1 VARNANGAGL
11 CLPVAFI
18 SHGTR
23 LVIIQDEKNKIHCHR
38 SVLKQIHQENVKK
51 MERERKTHL
60 LANGD
65 RAECR

>member
-1 VARNANGAGL
+1 VARSANGVGL

-23 LVIIQDEKNKIHCHR
+23 LLIIRDEKKIHCHR

-51 MERERKTHL
+51 KERERKTHL
-60 LANGD
+60 LADGD
-65 RAECR
+65 RAACR

>member
-1 VARNANGAGL
+1 MARSANDAGL

-23 LVIIQDEKNKIHCHR
+23 LLIIRDEKNKIHCHR

-51 MERERKTHL
+51 KERERKTHL
-60 LANGD
+60 LADGD
-65 RAECR
+65 RAARH